1 MEAGLLAIAGGQPVP
16 LVADNTQSNKEDG
29 AHASHPFREMIQ
41 QASAMQ
47 QQMNGADAANDEVVE
62 AAIMQALTL
71 AGVDAQELSDVLTN
85 EQWQQLQASGGLM
98 FISGLSA
105 DGALPQGDAADDALG
120 KVIWQLTDSTSGSI
134 VLGEEAPEGITL
146 LTLQGDEG
154 AVLALSPDVLASQ
167 EEMQALREWVA
178 QLKKLHETALPEDA
192 VAGAV
197 VPLVS
202 FMVAPVQGGSNALR
216 GSAGVQVQIV
226 EAAGAG
232 DALTNKIGQAIAAD
246 DMSVLSDAELAKLD
260 ALIDRIAQ
268 KTSSS
273 NGPLGEFRA
282 SLAEQLS
289 AMRPETLPA
298 NQTSHESAQLSI
310 LSASHA
316 SQQTRPD
323 DVSQFRVLQAGPASG
338 APANDPTE
346 QVKVTIQQAMRAGMD
361 RVQIQLDPADLGR
374 VDVRMDLTNDGRAQ
388 IVIQADNRDTLD
400 MLQRDARLL
409 ERALQEAGID
419 ANAQDMNFNLSE
431 GNDGDSE
438 TGTNDAEVFSSE
450 EVVEAMTQPELTLD
464 PLSGSYTLSIA
475 QGLDIKV

>member
-1 MEAGLLAIAGGQPVP
+1 MEAGLLAIAGGKAIQ
-16 LVADNTQSNKEDG
+16 LVADNTQKNKEDG
-29 AHASHPFREMIQ
+29 ALASNPFREMMQ

-47 QQMNGADAANDEVVE
+47 QQMNSAEAANDDVAD
-62 AAIMQALTL
+62 AAIMQALSL
-71 AGVDAQELSDVLTN
+71 AGVDVQELADVLSD

-98 FISGLSA
+98 LISGLAAS
-105 DGALPQGDAADDALG
+105 GSLPQGAAPDDALEQ
-120 KVIWQLTDSTSGSI
+120 VMWQLTDSQTGSI
-134 VLGEEAPEGITL
+134 ILGDDAPEGITL

-154 AVLALSPDVLASQ
+154 AILALSPDALASQ
-167 EEMQALREWVA
+167 EDMEALREWVA
-178 QLKKLHETALPEDA
+178 QLKELHETALPEDA
-192 VAGAV
+192 AVGAV

-202 FMVAPVQGGSNALR
+202 FMAAPVQGWNNALR
-216 GSAGVQVQIV
+216 AGNGVQVQIV
-226 EAAGAG
+226 EAASSG
-232 DALTNKIGQAIAAD
+232 DALTTKMGQAIAAD
-246 DMSVLSDAELAKLD
+246 DVSILSDAELAKLD

-268 KTSSS
+268 KSTKSD
-273 NGPLGEFRA
+273 GPLGEFRA
-282 SLAEQLS
+282 SLAEQLT

-298 NQTSHESAQLSI
+298 NQTSHESVQPSV

-323 DVSQFRVLQAGPASG
+323 DASQFRVLQAGPTFN

-374 VDVRMDLTNDGRAQ
+374 VDVRLDLASDGRAQ
-388 IVIQADNRDTLD
+388 ILIQADNRDTLD

-419 ANAQDMNFNLSE
+419 ANAQDMTFNL
-431 GNDGDSE
+431 NDGE
-438 TGTNDAEVFSSE
+438 QQTGTNDAEVLSNE
-450 EVVEAMTQPELTLD
+450 EVIEAMTQPELTLD